1 MQPLKFDGLRR
12 ILCVGAH
19 SDDIEIGCGATLLR
33 LTEERPDLE
42 IMWVVFSAPDE
53 RADEARSSARDFLRR
68 AKKADILKSIREK
81 KDISKD
87 GIEDKL
93 KAALDEFGATFAA

>member
-1 MQPLKFDGLRR
+1 MQRYEKELVAWL
-12 ILCVGAH
+12 
-19 SDDIEIGCGATLLR
+19 
-33 LTEERPDLE
+33 
-42 IMWVVFSAPDE
+42 
-53 RADEARSSARDFLRR
+53 R